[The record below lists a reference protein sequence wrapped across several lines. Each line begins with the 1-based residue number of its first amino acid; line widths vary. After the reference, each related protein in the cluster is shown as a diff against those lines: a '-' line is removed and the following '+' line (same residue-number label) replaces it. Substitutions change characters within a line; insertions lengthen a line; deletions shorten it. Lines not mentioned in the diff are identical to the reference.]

1 MPSAKHTTGKIDPI
15 DVNLGERLRL
25 ARTMRGMSQEKLGK
39 LNGLTF
45 QQIQKYEKGAN
56 RVSVSRL
63 VHMAECL
70 DVPVNWFLEKL
81 PGDGKGK
88 SASSEIDMTVLNQ
101 RETQE
106 LLRAYFGIEDH
117 TARRFFREI
126 MTHMAARR
134 H

>member
-1 MPSAKHTTGKIDPI
+1 MPSEKHATGKIDPI

-63 VHMAECL
+63 IHMAECL

-81 PGDGKGK
+81 SDDGKGK
-88 SASSEIDMTVLNQ
+88 SASSEIDMTTLNQ
-101 RETQE
+101 REIQE
-106 LLRAYFGIEDH
+106 LLRAYFRIEDQA
-117 TARRFFREI
+117 ARRFFRDI
-126 MTHMAARR
+126 MNLMGRER